1 MKKLVV
7 AIAAV
12 AAMSLGVPGLASAA
26 AKAPATAHKAK
37 AMKKVHVSA
46 RIKALQ
52 EALDKNGAKL
62 TADGRWGS
70 KTHEALVAFQKKNGL
85 KATGRLN
92 KATDAKLG
100 LK

>member
-1 MKKLVV
+1 MKKFIF
-7 AIAAV
+7 AIAAA
-12 AAMSLGVPGLASAA
+12 AAMSLGVSGLAAA
-26 AKAPATAHKAK
+26 STKAPAAKHPAK

-46 RIKALQ
+46 HIKALQ

-70 KTHEALVAFQKKNGL
+70 KTSNALKAFQKKSGL
-85 KATGRLN
+85 KVTGRLN

>member
-7 AIAAV
+7 AIAAA
-12 AAMSLGVPGLASAA
+12 AAMSLGIPGIAAAA
-26 AKAPATAHKAK
+26 AKAPAAHK

-46 RIKALQ
+46 KIKALQ

-70 KTHEALVAFQKKNGL
+70 KTRNALAAFQKKNGL
-85 KATGRLN
+85 KATGHLD